1 VSEPPAPT
9 EGSAITRREA
19 LSLAAVPLVVAAGV
33 GADRLIGEDE
43 GEGRGR
49 GARRRLRAT
58 PPCEDGPTDA
68 QTEGPFFSADSPRRR
83 NLLRPGI
90 EGTVLVLSGRVLT
103 TGCRP
108 IKGAL
113 LDFWQ
118 ADAGGRY
125 DNRGYRLR
133 GHQLTDADGR
143 YRLTTVV
150 PGLYPGRT
158 RHIHVKARRPT
169 GRLLT
174 TQLYFPGVGRN
185 EDDPLY
191 DPALLIAV
199 RRREGG
205 RRGHFDFVLE

>member
-1 VSEPPAPT
+1 
-9 EGSAITRREA
+9 
-19 LSLAAVPLVVAAGV
+19 
-33 GADRLIGEDE
+33 
-43 GEGRGR
+43 
-49 GARRRLRAT
+49 
-58 PPCEDGPTDA
+58 
-68 QTEGPFFSADSPRRR
+68 
-83 NLLRPGI
+83 
-90 EGTVLVLSGRVLT
+90 VLVLSGRVLT

-108 IKGAL
+108 IRGAL

-133 GHQLTDADGR
+133 GPQLTDADGR

-158 RHIHVKARRPT
+158 RHIHVKARHPR

-185 EDDPLY
+185 EDDPLF
-191 DPALLIAV
+191 DRALLIAV
-199 RRREGG
+199 RRGEGG
-205 RRGHFDFVLE
+205 RRRGHFDFVLE